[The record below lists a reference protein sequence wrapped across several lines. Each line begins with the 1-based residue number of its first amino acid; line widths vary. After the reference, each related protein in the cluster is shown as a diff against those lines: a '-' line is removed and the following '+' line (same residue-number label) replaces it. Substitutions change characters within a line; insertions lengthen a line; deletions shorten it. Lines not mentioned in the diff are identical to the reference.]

1 MNDQP
6 FDPVELLGQR
16 VQAAIAAAAPE
27 AGPEA
32 DALISPSK
40 RAELGDFQ
48 SNAAM
53 PLAKRLGMKPR
64 DLAATI
70 VKKLDVADLCEP
82 VTEADIAGPGFINL
96 RLKPEALSGLLD
108 RLDTPDLGL
117 PAPAEP
123 KTIVVDVCG
132 VNLAKQMHV
141 GHLRATVIGD
151 TLARTFERLGETVI
165 RQNHVGDWGL
175 PIAMVT
181 RKIQIELNA
190 GRLSLESLTLDDLDR
205 LYRAA
210 QFECTGQ
217 GKALEIAAKYDLG
230 PKVDAELCAQHEE
243 AMEHLEEAKQTLVA
257 LQSHQPDV
265 YTIWQRIYE
274 VTMGA
279 CLEACEI
286 LHTRI
291 TEADNAGESSYAEE
305 LVQVVDDLTARG
317 IAEEHEGALLIRL
330 DSAEDGK
337 IAQPCLIRKRDGG
350 YLYAT
355 TDLAAIRRR
364 VQTLGADRV
373 IYTVDA
379 RQGLHFRQVFAAS
392 RKAEYATKPGANG
405 PSVLEHAAFGTVLGN
420 DGKPFKTRSGENIRL
435 CDLLDEAVERAET
448 TVAAKNPDLAADE
461 RATIA
466 KAVGIAAIK
475 YADLSSER
483 IKDHVF
489 HFDRMLAFEGNTGP
503 YLLYAL
509 VRTRSVFRKAE
520 ETGTP
525 LDHAD
530 APILI
535 SEPTEKALA
544 LELLRYP
551 SAVQSVATLLE
562 PMRLCSYLY
571 SLAGAYS
578 SFYDACPVLRAA
590 SDDLRRS
597 RLRLCALTA
606 RVLEDGLEVL
616 GLPTVERM

>member
-1 MNDQP
+1 MNDQT

-16 VQAAIAAAAPE
+16 MQAAIAAAAPE

-64 DLAATI
+64 DLAAAI
-70 VKKLDVADLCEP
+70 VEKLDVADMCEP
-82 VTEADIAGPGFINL
+82 VTEADIAGPGFINF

-117 PAPAEP
+117 PTPAEP

-151 TLARTFERLGETVI
+151 TLARTFERLGEKVN

-181 RKIQIELNA
+181 RKIQTELDA
-190 GRLSLESLTLDDLDR
+190 GRLALETLTLDDLDR
-205 LYRAA
+205 LYRQA
-210 QFECTGQ
+210 QFECAGQ
-217 GKALEIAAKYDLG
+217 GKALEIAEKYTLG
-230 PKVDAELCAQHEE
+230 PKVDAELRAQHEE
-243 AMEHLEEAKQTLVA
+243 AMEHLAEAKQTLVA
-257 LQSHQPDV
+257 LQRHEPAV
-265 YTIWQRIYE
+265 YTIWQRIYT

-279 CLEACEI
+279 CLDACQT
-286 LHTRI
+286 LYTRI
-291 TEADNAGESSYAEE
+291 TETDNAGESSYAEE
-305 LVQVVDDLTARG
+305 LVQVIDDLTARG
-317 IAEEHEGALLIRL
+317 IAEEHDGALLIRL

-364 VQTLGADRV
+364 VQQLGADRV

-392 RKAEYATKPGANG
+392 RKAGYATKPGANG

-420 DGKPFKTRSGENIRL
+420 DGKPFKTRSGENVRL
-435 CDLLDEAVERAET
+435 CDLLDEAVERAAT
-448 TVAAKNPDLAADE
+448 TVATKNPDLAADE

-483 IKDHVF
+483 IKDYVF
-489 HFDRMLAFEGNTGP
+489 NFDRMLAFEGNTGP

-520 ETGTP
+520 EAGVP
-525 LDHAD
+525 LDHAN

-535 SEPTEKALA
+535 SEPAEKTLA

-551 SAVQSVATLLE
+551 SAVQSVASLLE
-562 PMRLCSYLY
+562 PMRLCGYLY

-578 SFYDACPVLRAA
+578 SFYDACPVLRAE
-590 SDDLRRS
+590 SEDLRRS